1 MTEAGPPEASGRI
14 ALMLPRFSLY
24 GGVEQFGFHL
34 ARCLARRGHE
44 VDFLC
49 ARQETEA
56 PPGVRVIALGRPP
69 GSRALKLFWF
79 LLRAELARRGG
90 AYDLSVSLGKNLS
103 QDIIRMGGGP
113 LKVFWAKSL
122 RALPPGAPRLA
133 KMLRRRLS
141 PVNHL
146 IALTEKRQ
154 FTGKGE
160 VAAVSHL
167 VRDWLLAAYPALK
180 PEKVRVI
187 YNRPDLERFY
197 PPGPGERA
205 SARQALLALCSAS
218 ASERLAQNAPG
229 RLAEALFIG
238 TASTNFQLKGVGPL
252 VRAMSGLPERVHL
265 FVAGGRDASLYK
277 DIAISL
283 GLEKRVHFCGR
294 VDDMPAFYKALN
306 IFVLPTYYDA
316 CSNAVLEALASGCA
330 VISSKDNG
338 AAFFLDKEALLDDP
352 GDVDALA
359 ARLRLFMDR
368 PPPPPFVWP
377 ENMPAGVEAFADY
390 VEEKL
395 AEKML
400 SAGAGRKS
408 AGP

>member
-1 MTEAGPPEASGRI
+1 MTEARAPTAPGRI

-34 ARCLARRGHE
+34 AQCLARRGHE

-49 ARQETEA
+49 ARQESEA

-79 LLRAELARRGG
+79 LLRAELARRNGG
-90 AYDLSVSLGKNLS
+90 YEISVSLGKNLA

-113 LKVFWAKSL
+113 LEVFWAKSL
-122 RALPPGAPRLA
+122 RALPPGPQRLA

-146 IALTEKRQ
+146 IGLTEKRQ
-154 FTGKGE
+154 FTGNGE

-180 PEKVRVI
+180 AEKVRVI
-187 YNRPDLERFY
+187 YNRPDLERFC

-205 SARQALLALCSAS
+205 KARQALLALCGQKAP
-218 ASERLAQNAPG
+218 ALGQKAPG
-229 RLAEALFIG
+229 RMAEAVFIG

-252 VRAMSGLPERVHL
+252 VRAMSGLSERAHL
-265 FVAGGRDASLYK
+265 FVAGGRDATPYK
-277 DIAISL
+277 DIARSL

-294 VDDMPAFYKALN
+294 VDDMPTFYKALN

-330 VISSKDNG
+330 VISGKDNG

-377 ENMPAGVEAFADY
+377 QNMPAGVEAFADY

-395 AEKML
+395 AEKRL
-400 SAGAGRKS
+400 SVEAGKKAAG
-408 AGP
+408 